1 MPAHASGV
9 PSAVWSPELKANT
22 VGTVRYCVIGTGFA
36 GTCALWHLVRELT
49 APGRRSPLSRPAVS
63 IATVERGPVSGPG
76 YPYAK
81 DNAQLGHRCN
91 NEASTMGIHGN
102 DFVDWLAENKPRLV
116 ADHPELVLET
126 HPGIDLEQ
134 WRPKNGEFYP
144 RALFGLYLE
153 HRFQDAVRTAR
164 EHGIDVRQYTEHE
177 AVDGWSAR
185 DGFSVRLC
193 DLATGREFDLDG
205 LDRVLLSTGHWQS
218 AQGDPLAEHPGY
230 LAAPYPPGRILPAV
244 ADRVRRGAGDR
255 PRVYVQGMGPSGI
268 DAVMTLC
275 DEGAFT
281 YTADGHIDSYLPAPT
296 AGGTEPLHI
305 VVGSRSGFF
314 PPVRGPL
321 TGHELHHLT
330 PDALAGIRS
339 ENRGQLRLEPVLDL
353 LDKDLRRATDGAL
366 GWHDVEKPRFASA
379 REKLESD
386 LHDARHG
393 NLVYTLV
400 LKARRMCFY
409 RELTSAD
416 KALYD
421 RYFDPHFI
429 RTAVPMPT
437 ANAEKLLALMD
448 AGVLSTVQH
457 GYADPPV
464 GVHEDGGFVIA
475 YQTADGERS
484 RLRADC
490 VVRAKAHDFGLE
502 RHPSP
507 LVRNLLR
514 RGEIVRHEE
523 SGYATGGLALDPHG
537 DYRVTRRVG
546 GITGPS
552 PHLSS
557 YGSPVRFWQTENN
570 YAGAFVRAAEQ
581 VAADWAETARSIP
594 QQTGAPESI
603 TVPDD
608 SELITTET
616 RS

>member
-1 MPAHASGV
+1 M

-22 VGTVRYCVIGTGFA
+22 VGNVRYCVIGTGFA

-49 APGRRSPLSRPAVS
+49 VPGRLSPLSRSAIT
-63 IATVERGPVSGPG
+63 IATVERGPVNGPG

-102 DFVDWLAENKPRLV
+102 DFVDWLAESKTWLV
-116 ADHPELVLET
+116 ADHPELILET
-126 HPGIDLEQ
+126 HPGIELTEWKPED
-134 WRPKNGEFYP
+134 GEFYP

-153 HRFQDAVRTAR
+153 HRFQDAVKIARDHGIEVQQYAGHEVFDGRTA
-164 EHGIDVRQYTEHE
+164 E
-177 AVDGWSAR
+177 
-185 DGFSVRLC
+185 DGFSVLLR
-193 DLATGREFDLDG
+193 DLGTGREFSLDG

-218 AQGDPLAEHPGY
+218 TENDALAEHEGY
-230 LAAPYPPGRILPAV
+230 ISAPYPPGRLRSVV
-244 ADRVRRGAGDR
+244 AGRVRSRRTPGAR

-268 DAVMTLC
+268 DAIMTLC
-275 DEGAFT
+275 SEGVFT
-281 YTADGHIDSYLPAPT
+281 YTADGHVASYRLAPSG
-296 AGGTEPLHI
+296 AGEEPLHI

-321 TGHELHHLT
+321 AGYELSHLT

-339 ENRGQLRLEPVLDL
+339 EYQGQLRIEPILDL

-366 GWHDVEKPRFASA
+366 GWHDVENPRYSSA

-386 LHDARHG
+386 LRDSRHG

-409 RELTSAD
+409 RELEPGD
-416 KALYD
+416 KAMYD
-421 RYFDPHFI
+421 RLFDTHFI

-437 ANAEKLLALMD
+437 VNAKKLIALMD
-448 AGVLSTVQH
+448 SGVLSTVKH
-457 GYADPPV
+457 GYAAPPV
-464 GVHEDGGFVIA
+464 SVHEDGGFVIA
-475 YQTADGERS
+475 YETADGELS
-484 RLRADC
+484 SLRADC
-490 VVRAKAHDFGLE
+490 VVRAKAQDFSLE
-502 RHPSP
+502 RHPSS

-523 SGYATGGLALDPHG
+523 SGYVTGGLALDPPG
-537 DYRVTRRVG
+537 TYRVTRRMGSVY
-546 GITGPS
+546 GPS

-557 YGSPVRFWQTENN
+557 YGSPVRFWQNEHN
-570 YAGAFVRAAEQ
+570 YAGAFVKAAEQ
-581 VAADWAETARSIP
+581 VAADWADTAAEMP
-594 QQTGAPESI
+594 QRATA
-603 TVPDD
+603 PDD
-608 SELITTET
+608 SGLIITET